1 MKRIKLNGFTSMFL
15 LFSALMIALFM
26 MQDDKIELYEHVSI
40 EHGDTL
46 WSLAEQYRGKMAKH
60 DWINEVKKENGMM
73 DEKVVL
79 GQVLVVPVEK
89 NSQYIAQLNESSD
102 MQSIKVA
109 RGNNDKN

>member
-1 MKRIKLNGFTSMFL
+1 MKRVKLNGFTSMFL
-15 LFSALMIALFM
+15 LFSVLMITLFM

-60 DWINEVKKENGMM
+60 DWINEVKKENGML

-79 GQVLVVPVEK
+79 GQVLVVPIEK
-89 NSQYIAQLNESSD
+89 DSQYIAQQNESSY